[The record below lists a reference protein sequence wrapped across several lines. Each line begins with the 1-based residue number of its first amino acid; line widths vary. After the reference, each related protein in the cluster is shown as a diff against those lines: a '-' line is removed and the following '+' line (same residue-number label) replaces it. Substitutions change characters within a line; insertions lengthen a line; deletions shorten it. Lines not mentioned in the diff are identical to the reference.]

1 MMMKT
6 LPTHNIHLP
15 TFAVLLLMLC
25 AASAWAEGTLTHL
38 SGPVSVQTADGKTV
52 PGTAGLKVN
61 VGDTV
66 ITGALGYARME
77 MTDGGEMVLR
87 PDSRLKLEKYQFTK
101 EKPADD
107 NFVFSMLKGGLRTVT
122 GLIGKRG
129 NKDAY
134 SAQTPTATIGIR
146 GTQYD
151 MRVCQA
157 NCGSL
162 ADGTYLAVRFG
173 SVQTSNA
180 QGTLAVA
187 AGQAAHV
194 PPQRAPVM
202 LPRDPGIGFTPPAVI
217 PKLDEKKKIKAA
229 ETAAAAAAPAPSTKA
244 TQATS
249 SSGSTG
255 QAAESTK
262 SSPSSQSSSQSSD
275 KPADEKAAA
284 TGSSSATTGTAT
296 ASGTSSSA
304 TTADSSSASTGT
316 GGASNNAAPAAAPTP
331 APTPPAASGPE
342 CSVQ

>member
-1 MMMKT
+1 MGTMMKT
-6 LPTHNIHLP
+6 HHTHLP
-15 TFAVLLLMLC
+15 VLAALLLMLC
-25 AASAWAEGTLTHL
+25 ATAAWADGTLTHL
-38 SGPVSVQTADGKTV
+38 SGAVSVQKADGKTLA
-52 PGTAGLKVN
+52 GTVGAVVN

-66 ITGALGYARME
+66 ITGALGYVRME
-77 MTDGGEMVLR
+77 MSDGGEMVLR
-87 PDSRLKLEKYQFTK
+87 PDSQLKVEKYQFAK

-107 NFVFSMLKGGLRTVT
+107 SFVFSMLKGGLRTVT

-173 SVQTSNA
+173 AIQTSNA

-187 AGQAAHV
+187 AGQVAHV
-194 PPQRAPVM
+194 AAQRAPVM

-217 PKLDEKKKIKAA
+217 PKLDEKKKVKAA
-229 ETAAAAAAPAPSTKA
+229 ETAAAAAPAPTTRA
-244 TQATS
+244 AQTTS
-249 SSGSTG
+249 PSGGTAQPAQPSESS
-255 QAAESTK
+255 QPAQ
-262 SSPSSQSSSQSSD
+262 SSQSSPS
-275 KPADEKAAA
+275 
-284 TGSSSATTGTAT
+284 
-296 ASGTSSSA
+296 
-304 TTADSSSASTGT
+304 
-316 GGASNNAAPAAAPTP
+316 
-331 APTPPAASGPE
+331 ASGPE